1 MIFLVSV
8 ITYREIISTE
18 MFHMGN
24 AVLMAQ
30 VSASWSIGVWATVPD
45 SRHKVDIFRFFLPLH
60 MAWLRVMAIT
70 LPGLAALP
78 TSATELSLVLLLL
91 LGQVYL
97 AG

>member
-8 ITYREIISTE
+8 IIYHEIISIE

-24 AVLMAQ
+24 PVFMTQ
-30 VSASWSIGVWATVPD
+30 VSASWSNGEGATVPD
-45 SRHKVDIFRFFLPLH
+45 SRHKVGIFRFFLPLH
-60 MAWLRVMAIT
+60 VAWLRVIAIT

-78 TSATELSLVLLLL
+78 ASATELSLVLTLL

>member
-1 MIFLVSV
+1 
-8 ITYREIISTE
+8 
-18 MFHMGN
+18 MGHC
-24 AVLMAQ
+24 
-30 VSASWSIGVWATVPD
+30 PD
-45 SRHKVDIFRFFLPLH
+45 SRHKVGIFRFFLPLH